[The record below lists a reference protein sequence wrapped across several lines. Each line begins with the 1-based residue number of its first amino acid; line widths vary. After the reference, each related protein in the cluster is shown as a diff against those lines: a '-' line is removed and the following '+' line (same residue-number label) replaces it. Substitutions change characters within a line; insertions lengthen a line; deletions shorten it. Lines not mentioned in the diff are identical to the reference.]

1 MTLLQQISQAKKEC
15 RQQVETWSEYPFLRA
30 GEWRLGA
37 IVDDE
42 VYDSEEYDGAVTLKI
57 INEYKS
63 RDYPKNTTFFI
74 EGRYEAHSHI
84 DYSHECHDINYDGIE
99 YWSVDFE

>member
-1 MTLLQQISQAKKEC
+1 MTLLQKIKSEQKKC
-15 RQQVETWSEYPFLRA
+15 RDQVETWSEYPFLRA

-42 VYDSEEYDGAVTLKI
+42 VYDSEEYDGAITMKV

-63 RDYPKNTTFFI
+63 RDYPKNATFFI
-74 EGRYEAHSHI
+74 EGRYEAHSHLS
-84 DYSHECHDINYDGIE
+84 YSHEDHDINYDGIE
-99 YWSVDFE
+99 YWSVDFK

>member
-1 MTLLQQISQAKKEC
+1 MTLLQQIKQAQKEC
-15 RQQVETWSEYPFLRA
+15 RANVNTWSAFPFLRA

-37 IVDDE
+37 IVNDE
-42 VYDSEEYDGAVTLKI
+42 VFDSEEYFGAITLKD

-63 RDYPKNTTFFI
+63 RDYPKGATFFI